1 MSKEKPNGV
10 NQDNQKTF
18 VQKEYGDF
26 LSVYKGATQM
36 GSDIVQQAASVM
48 ESEISSVIK
57 VAKHVEDHSM
67 VGERLRTEKP
77 DELVQKFRRDAHEV
91 LDIFVDVF
99 AVALKTANNAANV
112 IVIRGNDPAKPEQ
125 VVSCPR
131 SVITAPQ
138 TVKPGEWAEFPISFE
153 NSSNLPTAEFNL
165 FATDLISDSG
175 SRIAATQIKFNPAAV
190 AIGAHQTEKV
200 IVTVAVPKETTLG
213 TYTGLV
219 LAANMN
225 QLRSEIILK
234 VE

>member
-1 MSKEKPNGV
+1 M
-10 NQDNQKTF
+10 
-18 VQKEYGDF
+18 
-26 LSVYKGATQM
+26 
-36 GSDIVQQAASVM
+36 
-48 ESEISSVIK
+48 
-57 VAKHVEDHSM
+57 
-67 VGERLRTEKP
+67 
-77 DELVQKFRRDAHEV
+77 KFRRDAHEV

-99 AVALKTANNAANV
+99 AVALKTANNATNAV
-112 IVIRGNDPAKPEQ
+112 VIRDDAKPEA
-125 VVSCPR
+125 VVSGPR

-138 TVKPGEWAEFPISFE
+138 TVNPGEWAEFPISFE
-153 NSSNLPTAEFNL
+153 NSSNLPTDEFKL

-190 AIGAHQTEKV
+190 SIDAHQTEKV
-200 IVTVAVPKETTLG
+200 LVTVSVPKETPVG